1 MSNKS
6 LLIESAHIYIDD
18 ATGDEYIF
26 DGTKLIKIKSGEAPV
41 LGDKDID
48 DFTAEEDA
56 RREQEVAKERAEDG
70 EEEETEEEKEVR
82 LDKLKKFLNDDNMRD
97 MVVNSSREK
106 VEDEKARKKAAQKR
120 ELEKNLSGA
129 AKNAHV
135 IKELS
140 NDIRKF
146 LAKEIGKSARNASW
160 KKYNGNYD
168 NSGIVKPGYR
178 YEKVGKIP
186 LLQIYIDQSGSWD
199 ESEIKIGQDILYS
212 ILEFERKKQIKTEV
226 YYFANHIHSD
236 AAVARRE
243 GGTHAGTELMEQL
256 NAMKPDNVVVVTDA
270 DFDYSS
276 CIPNGSYEAPG
287 GVWLVFRDYR
297 SKELMNRLHGK
308 LLTKYYDI
316 DKADAS

>member
-26 DGTKLIKIKSGEAPV
+26 DGTKLVKIKSGGAPT

-82 LDKLKKFLNDDNMRD
+82 LDKLRKFFNDDNMRD
-97 MVVNSSREK
+97 MVISSSKNK
-106 VEDEKARKKAAQKR
+106 VEDEKARKKAAQKK
-120 ELEKNLSGA
+120 ELEKNLTGA
-129 AKNAHV
+129 AKNSHV

-146 LAKEIGKSARNASW
+146 LAKEVGKSARNASW

-199 ESEIKIGQDILYS
+199 ESEIKIGQDILFS
-212 ILEFERKKQIKTEV
+212 ILEFERKKQIKSEV

-236 AAVARRE
+236 AASARQE
-243 GGTHAGTELMEQL
+243 GGTGAGKTGEFMQQL
-256 NAMKPDNVVVVTDA
+256 NETKPDNVVVITDD
-270 DFDYSS
+270 DFDSWGLVGDYT
-276 CIPNGSYEAPG
+276 APG

-316 DKADAS
+316 DKV